1 MNRLGIDPTLLIFRI
16 ITLLISFSFHEFSHA
31 FMADKFGDPTPRQ
44 DGRLTLNPVR
54 HLDVVGSIMLIVTG
68 FGWAKPVRIN
78 PAVIERKSKAGLM
91 VVSFSGPFSNLLL
104 AVIGGLLFRWMQAE
118 SFFQTSQTLYFF
130 GTFLVQFIYIN
141 LSLMV
146 FNLLPFAPLDGHEV
160 FGFFIP
166 QRFKPL
172 WDSFQNYG
180 MMILLIGFLIL
191 PYFRIHIFSSIL
203 SPIVAGLFRLITGGN

>member
-1 MNRLGIDPTLLIFRI
+1 MSRLGIDPTLLLFRI
-16 ITLLISFSFHEFSHA
+16 ITLLIAFSFHEFSHA
-31 FMADKFGDPTPRQ
+31 FTADKFGDMTPRK

-54 HLDVVGSIMLIVTG
+54 HLDLVGSIMLIATG

-78 PAVIERKSKAGLM
+78 PAVIERKSRAGLM
-91 VVSFSGPFSNLLL
+91 IVSFSGPLSNFLL
-104 AVIGGLLFRWMQAE
+104 AVAAGLLFRFLQSE
-118 SFFQTSQTLYFF
+118 SFFQASQLLYFF

-141 LSLMV
+141 LSLMI

-172 WDSFQNYG
+172 WNSFQNYG
-180 MMILLIGFLIL
+180 TMILLVGFLIL
-191 PYFRIHIFSSIL
+191 PYFRIHIFSSFL
-203 SPIVAGLFRLITGGN
+203 SPIVLGLFRLITGGK